1 MLNRQY
7 KSSLF
12 IDVFSRAENGLS
24 IYNALLGTDYKD
36 ISDLEIVTLKDAI
49 FMKKKDD
56 VALLIQME
64 LLMLEHQSTMNPNM
78 PIRGLQYYGN
88 SVDGY
93 IKRHKLDIYGKKL
106 IKIPTP
112 HYFVLYNGSE
122 EAPDKQELKL
132 SDAFEHKVEGY
143 EWTAVFLN
151 INSGHNQTL
160 MQRCPELEGYAKLIS
175 YIRENSKNGMEQES
189 AVDEA
194 VNRCIK
200 EGYLEKYLS
209 QHIGEA
215 KGMLLSGFDEEIYE
229 NGLREEG
236 RAEGREEGREEGQ
249 TLLSQAIKL
258 IRKGMSDDEILKR
271 GIDAASLSIAK
282 DCLK

>member
-1 MLNRQY
+1 MLNRAY

-12 IDVFSRAENGLS
+12 IDVFSKAENGLS
-24 IYNALLGTDYKD
+24 IYNALLGTNYTDT
-36 ISDLEIVTLKDAI
+36 SDLEIVTLKDAI

-56 VALLIQME
+56 VALLIYMS
-64 LLMLEHQSTMNPNM
+64 LLMLEHQSTINPNM

-93 IKRHKLDIYGKKL
+93 IKKHKLDIYGKKL

-122 EAPDKQELKL
+122 EAPDRQELKL

-143 EWTAVFLN
+143 EWTATFLN
-151 INSGHNQTL
+151 INSGHNKEL

-175 YIRENSKNGMEQES
+175 YIRDNSYNGMEQER

-194 VNRCIK
+194 VERCIK
-200 EGYLEKYLS
+200 EGYLKEYLS

-236 RAEGREEGREEGQ
+236 REEGQ
-249 TLLSQAIKL
+249 TVLSTAIRLL
-258 IRKGMSDDEILKR
+258 RKGTSDEEILNR
-271 GIDAASLSIAK
+271 GIDITSLNLAK
-282 DCLK
+282 ECLKE

>member
-1 MLNRQY
+1 M
-7 KSSLF
+7 
-12 IDVFSRAENGLS
+12 
-24 IYNALLGTDYKD
+24 
-36 ISDLEIVTLKDAI
+36 
-49 FMKKKDD
+49 
-56 VALLIQME
+56 
-64 LLMLEHQSTMNPNM
+64 
-78 PIRGLQYYGN
+78 
-88 SVDGY
+88 
-93 IKRHKLDIYGKKL
+93 
-106 IKIPTP
+106 
-112 HYFVLYNGSE
+112 LYNGSE
-122 EAPDKQELKL
+122 EVPDKQELKL

-236 RAEGREEGREEGQ
+236 REEGQ
-249 TLLSQAIKL
+249 TLLSKAIKL
-258 IRKGMSDDEILKR
+258 LRQGISDDEILKR
-271 GIDAASLSIAK
+271 GIDHASLKLAK